1 MSLAIV
7 SLSRR
12 HILGNLYGRCNS
24 IAGSIPVY
32 LAADEPELLGYADEG
47 LGPFSDA
54 FTFHLDAESCKR
66 LSVGQFSYSIDY
78 ANSRVATDKARGRVT
93 LVSITLVRHKGYEK
107 PVKPAVAAAAKAAE
121 EAAAAAAAAEVAE

>member
-1 MSLAIV
+1 MALATL

-12 HILGNLYGRCNS
+12 HVLGNIYTRCNS
-24 IAGSIPVY
+24 VSGSIPVY
-32 LAADEPELLGYADEG
+32 LAGDEPELLGYADEG
-47 LGPFSDA
+47 LGPFADA

-78 ANSRVATDKARGRVT
+78 ANSRVQAEKARGRVT

-107 PVKPAVAAAAKAAE
+107 PVKAVKVVEAAE
-121 EAAAAAAAAEVAE
+121 AVEVAE

>member
-1 MSLAIV
+1 MSLATL

-12 HILGNLYGRCNS
+12 HVLGNLYGRCNS

-78 ANSRVATDKARGRVT
+78 ANSRVAAEKGRGRVT

-107 PVKPAVAAAAKAAE
+107 PVKPAVLAAKAAE
-121 EAAAAAAAAEVAE
+121 AAAEAAEASKAAE

>member
-1 MSLAIV
+1 MALATL

-12 HILGNLYGRCNS
+12 HVLGNLYGRCNS
-24 IAGSIPVY
+24 ISGSIPVY

-47 LGPFSDA
+47 LGPFADA

-107 PVKPAVAAAAKAAE
+107 PVKPGAAAKV
-121 EAAAAAAAAEVAE
+121 AEVAE